1 MAALL
6 AFSAGTAATPVEAGM
21 CAWCCSAVDRSRIRY
36 SNLNSFGSDFN
47 PRSWTRALCLKDS
60 DGDGQPNGF
69 ELGDPCCD
77 CTSWRALQLRQL
89 PHSHVTCHYS
99 SLARDTGLDPAIH
112 QPDQQSGGFVEHI
125 HTKLQRRVVQQR
137 RCGKLSLLLPSFLPS
152 HHSRLLV
159 APVM

>member
-6 AFSAGTAATPVEAGM
+6 AFSVGTAATPAVAGM
-21 CAWCCSAVDRSRIRY
+21 CAWRCSAVDRSRIHD

-77 CTSWRALQLRQL
+77 CTSSSVLQLRHL

-99 SLARDTGLDPAIH
+99 SIARDTGLDPAIH
-112 QPDQQSGGFVEHI
+112 QPNQQSRGFVKHI
-125 HTKLQRRVVQQR
+125 HTKLQRCVVQQR
-137 RCGKLSLLLPSFLPS
+137 RCGKLPLFLLSFLPS
-152 HHSRLLV
+152 NHTRLLV